1 MIFVKLCNKKVEKV
15 IIYGKKI
22 VLLHT
27 VIILLKGKKMNIH
40 DYDFEGK
47 KAIVRVVA

>member
-22 VLLHT
+22 VLLHAE
-27 VIILLKGKKMNIH
+27 IIYNIKGKKI
-40 DYDFEGK
+40 
-47 KAIVRVVA
+47 